1 MKKKNEI
8 KTITVIMGHPD
19 EESFC
24 KGLADS
30 YIKGAAHQPVKIN
43 LIDLS
48 QLQFNPNLQHGYRKR
63 TELEPD
69 LLKAQQMIKDA
80 DHLIFVYPLWW
91 GSVPAILKGFFDRT
105 LLPGFAYQQKP
116 DSLLWEK
123 RLKGKTAHLIV
134 TMDTPPWYYR
144 FIYGNA
150 GHRVMKQGVLGYCGI
165 KTVKV
170 TEISPIKMSTEQQ
183 RQQWLQKINK
193 LGAQLA

>member
-1 MKKKNEI
+1 MNNKMKS
-8 KTITVIMGHPD
+8 ITLIMGHPD

-24 KGLADS
+24 RGIADS
-30 YIKGAAHQPVKIN
+30 YLDGASRQDVKIN

-63 TELEPD
+63 TDLEPD
-69 LLKAQQMIKDA
+69 LLRAQQMIKDA
-80 DHLIFVYPLWW
+80 DHLVFVYPIWW
-91 GSVPAILKGFFDRT
+91 GSVPAILKGFFDRI
-105 LLPGFAYQQKP
+105 LLPGFAYDPKP
-116 DSLLWEK
+116 GSVMWDK

-144 FIYGNA
+144 FFYGSS

-170 TEISPIKMSTEQQ
+170 TEISPIKTSTDRQ
-183 RQQWLQKINK
+183 RQEWLQKIKK